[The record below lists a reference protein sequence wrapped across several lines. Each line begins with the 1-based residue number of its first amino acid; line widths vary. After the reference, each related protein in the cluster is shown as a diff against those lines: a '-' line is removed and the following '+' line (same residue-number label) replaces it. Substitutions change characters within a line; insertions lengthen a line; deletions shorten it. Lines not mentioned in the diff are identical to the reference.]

1 MEWDSFVLAI
11 LRFCLTS
18 SALTRSKPS
27 PAAVRAPA
35 PAAPSFMKSRLL
47 TWVKR
52 PSLAQANGKRSE
64 ISPWGRLSQVG
75 YGGPM
80 NRFFDELGVRWAEAA
95 RSRGADIE
103 EPVLDTETA
112 SELLEL
118 ARVAAHSQERRF
130 APLACYMAGVAAARL
145 RQVET
150 EANLADY
157 IKD

>member
-1 MEWDSFVLAI
+1 
-11 LRFCLTS
+11 
-18 SALTRSKPS
+18 
-27 PAAVRAPA
+27 
-35 PAAPSFMKSRLL
+35 
-47 TWVKR
+47 
-52 PSLAQANGKRSE
+52 
-64 ISPWGRLSQVG
+64 
-75 YGGPM
+75 M

-95 RSRGADIE
+95 RSRGAEIE

-157 IKD
+157 IKDVRRQLEEEAGIA